1 MPQPARTPARSVF
14 GLSAF
19 ALALALALALGGT
32 APATAQQGAPPLPGY
47 TLPGTEVFDV
57 TARDDGQVY
66 RIFVSA
72 PTRPAPAGGFPVL
85 YVLDG
90 NAVFPGFAGER
101 RLEEFAKQ
109 AGGGVVIVGVGYPTD
124 QPYDMPRRLYDLTP
138 AWPAGMPPAAT
149 GGFKA
154 GGNTHFAHFLLDQL
168 RAEIAGR
175 YKIAADRQSL
185 FGHSLGGLFALHL
198 LYTRPDAFEA
208 IIAASPSQWWNDQAL
223 LSEERVFADRL
234 TTGKV
239 HGRVSRLLLLTGE
252 RDDTATITWDAE
264 ALLRRLEPLSGYGLR
279 TRFAK
284 FEGEAHITVPY
295 RAITPTLRFAVG
307 VP

>member
-1 MPQPARTPARSVF
+1 MIQRARLVP
-14 GLSAF
+14 GLAAM
-19 ALALALALALGGT
+19 ALALCGT
-32 APATAQQGAPPLPGY
+32 TCAVAQQAAVAAAGY
-47 TLPGTEVFDV
+47 TLPNTQVFDV

-72 PTRPAPAGGFPVL
+72 PAQPAPAGGFPVL

-90 NAVFPGFAGER
+90 NAFFPGFAGER

-109 AGGGVVIVGVGYPTD
+109 AGGGLVIVGVGYPTD
-124 QPYDMPRRLYDLTP
+124 EAYDMKRRLYDLTP
-138 AWPAGMPPAAT
+138 VWPAGMPAAAT
-149 GGFKA
+149 GGFRA
-154 GGNTHFAHFLLDQL
+154 GGNEHFARFLLDQL
-168 RAEIAGR
+168 RPEIAGR
-175 YKIAADRQSL
+175 YKIAPDRQSL

-208 IIAASPSQWWNDQAL
+208 IIAASPSQWWNDQSL
-223 LSEERVFADRL
+223 LAEERAFTDRL

-239 HGRVSRLLLLTGE
+239 RGRVSRLLLLTGE
-252 RDDTATITWDAE
+252 RDDAATITWDAE

-284 FEGEAHITVPY
+284 FEGETHITVPY

-307 VP
+307 AP